1 MQSNRVAS
9 FSHVSTCISQ
19 INPADCSAVSCAPA
33 MFSHDT
39 TDVMSF
45 GAVALLSLSRQC
57 PCASHAGAAFIAT
70 FNCNALWALFYVMTL
85 SINDPLPYLCR
96 LCTCCS
102 TYTRIHRTTRRIT
115 PPSLAL
121 TFYVVVTVHVRT
133 LSYALTLAISC
144 LHSSIAKLL
153 RQFTRAPRATCSVG
167 HRHSRHHLLLRPS
180 YWLRISLG
188 QASDRYPA
196 PTRVPS
202 PRSSTL
208 DTSLSFSASC
218 CC

>member
-1 MQSNRVAS
+1 
-9 FSHVSTCISQ
+9 
-19 INPADCSAVSCAPA
+19 
-33 MFSHDT
+33 
-39 TDVMSF
+39 
-45 GAVALLSLSRQC
+45 
-57 PCASHAGAAFIAT
+57 
-70 FNCNALWALFYVMTL
+70 MTL
-85 SINDPLPYLCR
+85 SINDPLPYYYSPSPAYFTVNLAHAAQ
-96 LCTCCS
+96 S
-102 TYTRIHRTTRRIT
+102 TRRIT

-167 HRHSRHHLLLRPS
+167 HRHSRHHLLRPS
-180 YWLRISLG
+180 CWLRISLG
-188 QASDRYPA
+188 QSSDRYPA

-208 DTSLSFSASC
+208 DTSLSSSASC

>member
-1 MQSNRVAS
+1 MAS
-9 FSHVSTCISQ
+9 LSHVSTCSPQ

-33 MFSHDT
+33 MCSHDT
-39 TDVMSF
+39 TDVMLF
-45 GAVALLSLSRQC
+45 GAVALLSLSLQC
-57 PCASHAGAAFIAT
+57 PCASHARCCLCRDVQLQRVVGAV
-70 FNCNALWALFYVMTL
+70 LRVMTL

-102 TYTRIHRTTRRIT
+102 TYTRMYRTTRRIT

-153 RQFTRAPRATCSVG
+153 RQLTRA
-167 HRHSRHHLLLRPS
+167 RHARHVR
-180 YWLRISLG
+180 
-188 QASDRYPA
+188 
-196 PTRVPS
+196 
-202 PRSSTL
+202 
-208 DTSLSFSASC
+208 
-218 CC
+218 

>member
-1 MQSNRVAS
+1 MPLRKSRRRCLCRDVQLQRV
-9 FSHVSTCISQ
+9 V
-19 INPADCSAVSCAPA
+19 
-33 MFSHDT
+33 
-39 TDVMSF
+39 
-45 GAVALLSLSRQC
+45 GAVLR
-57 PCASHAGAAFIAT
+57 
-70 FNCNALWALFYVMTL
+70 VMTL

-96 LCTCCS
+96 LRTCCS
-102 TYTRIHRTTRRIT
+102 TYTRMYRTTRRIT

-167 HRHSRHHLLLRPS
+167 HRHSRHHLVLRPS
-180 YWLRISLG
+180 CWLRTSLG

-196 PTRVPS
+196 PARVPS
-202 PRSSTL
+202 PRHSTS
-208 DTSLSFSASC
+208 DTSPSWLASC
-218 CC
+218 CG